1 MKKML
6 ILAMTMAM
14 VLLAAAGVCETL
26 RVGMECNYAPYNWTQ
41 SDASE
46 NAVAIAAGGYA
57 DGYDVRIAKIIADQ
71 LGMELEIVKTEWD
84 GLTPALLS
92 GNIDVIIAGMSP
104 TAERRMTIDF
114 TDSYYDT
121 ELTVVVRKDSAFAGA
136 KSLTDLAGAKITGQM
151 STFHYDMID
160 QIEGAVKMPAME
172 TFPTM
177 IVAVSSGA
185 IDGYVADR
193 PGAVSATSANADLT
207 YITFDEGQGFTV
219 SPDDAQI
226 AVGVTLR
233 RGLLRLAQLLMNVY
247 IQVFRGTPMIVQAVV
262 IYYGAQYAG
271 VYMDTTFAAIFII
284 SINTGAYMA
293 EIIRGGIV
301 SVDKGQFEAAHAIGM
316 THWQTMTTV
325 VLPQAI
331 RNILPSVGN
340 ELIVNIKDSSVLN
353 VISVSELFFQA
364 KSAAGTYYRYF
375 EVYFIIAVIYLI
387 LTLSVS
393 AILRAVEKKM
403 DGPDNY
409 VIHGSQ
415 SDSRADIKVSVE
427 NEKEAVKRWNV

>member
-6 ILAMTMAM
+6 VLAMTMAM

-57 DGYDVRIAKIIADQ
+57 DGYDVRIAKIIADK
-71 LGMELEIVKTEWD
+71 LGMDLEIVKTEWD

-121 ELTVVVRKDSAFAGA
+121 ELTVVVRKDSAFAAA
-136 KSLTDLAGAKITGQM
+136 KSLADLAGAKITGQM

-193 PGAVSATSANADLT
+193 PGAVSADFREPGSDLCH
-207 YITFDEGQGFTV
+207 
-219 SPDDAQI
+219 
-226 AVGVTLR
+226 LR
-233 RGLLRLAQLLMNVY
+233 RGSGLHRFPGRRADCRRREAGQRAEGADQRDSRGYFRRRAQRHHGRGCAGSAAERVSKVDAKDCRVRPAAFLRTV
-247 IQVFRGTPMIVQAVV
+247 GEIV
-262 IYYGAQYAG
+262 GA
-271 VYMDTTFAAIFII
+271 
-284 SINTGAYMA
+284 
-293 EIIRGGIV
+293 
-301 SVDKGQFEAAHAIGM
+301 
-316 THWQTMTTV
+316 
-325 VLPQAI
+325 LPQAPP
-331 RNILPSVGN
+331 R
-340 ELIVNIKDSSVLN
+340 
-353 VISVSELFFQA
+353 
-364 KSAAGTYYRYF
+364 T
-375 EVYFIIAVIYLI
+375 
-387 LTLSVS
+387 
-393 AILRAVEKKM
+393 
-403 DGPDNY
+403 
-409 VIHGSQ
+409 
-415 SDSRADIKVSVE
+415 
-427 NEKEAVKRWNV
+427 

>member
-136 KSLTDLAGAKITGQM
+136 KSLADLAGAKITGQM

-193 PGAVSATSANADLT
+193 PGAVSATSANPDLT
-207 YITFDEGQGFTV
+207 YVTFDEGQGFTV

-226 AVGVTLR
+226 AVGVR
-233 RGLLRLAQLLMNVY
+233 QG
-247 IQVFRGTPMIVQAVV
+247 
-262 IYYGAQYAG
+262 
-271 VYMDTTFAAIFII
+271 
-284 SINTGAYMA
+284 
-293 EIIRGGIV
+293 
-301 SVDKGQFEAAHAIGM
+301 
-316 THWQTMTTV
+316 
-325 VLPQAI
+325 
-331 RNILPSVGN
+331 
-340 ELIVNIKDSSVLN
+340 
-353 VISVSELFFQA
+353 SELKEQIRDKINETA
-364 KSAAGTYYRYF
+364 KDLYGIENFADMVADETTCGSGDPEELLNF
-375 EVYFIIAVIYLI
+375 
-387 LTLSVS
+387 LTEKGHPVLSM
-393 AILRAVEKKM
+393 EPFDM
-403 DGPDNY
+403 
-409 VIHGSQ
+409 
-415 SDSRADIKVSVE
+415 
-427 NEKEAVKRWNV
+427 